1 MFLTAFHTEDVND
14 LRILNFFV
22 RNCNPTYEQKL
33 IMLICGIRD
42 KFWEMQPSRIIIL
55 SISILCS
62 ICSYSKWHPF
72 F

>member
-1 MFLTAFHTEDVND
+1 M
-14 LRILNFFV
+14 LNFLL
-22 RNCNPTYEQKL
+22 RNCNPIYEQKV

-42 KFWEMQPSRIIIL
+42 KFWDMQPSRIIVL

-62 ICSYSKWHPF
+62 NCTYSKWHPF